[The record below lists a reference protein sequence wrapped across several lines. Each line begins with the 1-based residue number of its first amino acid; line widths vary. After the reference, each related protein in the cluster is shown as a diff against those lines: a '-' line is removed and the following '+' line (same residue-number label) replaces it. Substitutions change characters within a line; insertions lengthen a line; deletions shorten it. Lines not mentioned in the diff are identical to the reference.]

1 MTSQL
6 KACIWMLGAVVSFSA
21 MALAGRIV
29 SVDLDTF
36 EIMTYRSLV
45 GVVVMA
51 TIIFASGGVRR
62 IQTDRFSLHL
72 IRNICHFMGQNLWFY
87 ALTLI
92 PLAQLFA
99 LEFTT
104 PLWVLILSPL
114 LLSERL
120 TRIRILVALIGF
132 FGVLIV
138 TRPTMGSISVGTL
151 TAASSAIFF
160 AGSIL
165 FTRKLTADQSTLTI
179 LTWLVGLQAVFGI
192 ICAGIDG
199 DIAAP
204 SIAMT
209 PFIIIIGFAGLL
221 AHACLVQ
228 ALSLAPA
235 MLVVPIDFLRLPL
248 IAVLAMILFGEY
260 LDPWVFVGAAIIFG
274 ANYTNIWTETRNSR
288 S

>member
-1 MTSQL
+1 
-6 KACIWMLGAVVSFSA
+6 MLGAVVSFSA
-21 MALAGRIV
+21 MALAGRVV

-72 IRNICHFMGQNLWFY
+72 IRNICHFTGQNLWFY

-120 TRIRILVALIGF
+120 TRVRILVALIGF
-132 FGVLIV
+132 SGIV
-138 TRPTMGSISVGTL
+138 MSRTVTL
-151 TAASSAIFF
+151 PSLEEP
-160 AGSIL
+160 G
-165 FTRKLTADQSTLTI
+165 LT
-179 LTWLVGLQAVFGI
+179 
-192 ICAGIDG
+192 
-199 DIAAP
+199 
-204 SIAMT
+204 
-209 PFIIIIGFAGLL
+209 
-221 AHACLVQ
+221 
-228 ALSLAPA
+228 
-235 MLVVPIDFLRLPL
+235 LP
-248 IAVLAMILFGEY
+248 
-260 LDPWVFVGAAIIFG
+260 PPQPQ
-274 ANYTNIWTETRNSR
+274 
-288 S
+288 